1 LPTTPESTSRP
12 HDWNELYRLALTE
25 TDPAKQT
32 RRISEARKAIFDR
45 IQEAFAEPS
54 NSEER
59 EQLTTALNGLRTV
72 QQEYERRI
80 QQFGEPRTSL
90 RKSA

>member
-1 LPTTPESTSRP
+1 MMSG
-12 HDWNELYRLALTE
+12 
-25 TDPAKQT
+25 K
-32 RRISEARKAIFDR
+32 
-45 IQEAFAEPS
+45 
-54 NSEER
+54 NS
-59 EQLTTALNGLRTV
+59 AMPLNGLRTV

>member
-1 LPTTPESTSRP
+1 MTPESTPRP

-59 EQLTTALNGLRTV
+59 EQLTTALTGLRTV
-72 QQEYERRI
+72 QQECERRI
-80 QQFGEPRTSL
+80 QQFGEPRKQ
-90 RKSA
+90 RKSE